1 MDYDIATGPWEWFAH
16 KANSSAMQKF
26 LVQWLIAMYGLS
38 YPKRVELDVL
48 KQMIVAICDEQ
59 HFLRCTMSAQQAADM
74 FPFALTD
81 VAKRVKHA
89 AGLPILY
96 IFVP

>member
-1 MDYDIATGPWEWFAH
+1 MYYDIAKGPWEWLTH
-16 KANSSAMQKF
+16 KANSSAIQKF
-26 LVQWLIAMYGLS
+26 LVPWLIAMYGLS

-59 HFLRCTMSAQQAADM
+59 QFLRCTMSAQQAADM
-74 FPFALTD
+74 YPFALTD
-81 VAKRVKHA
+81 VAKTVKHA
-89 AGLPILY
+89 ACLPFLY